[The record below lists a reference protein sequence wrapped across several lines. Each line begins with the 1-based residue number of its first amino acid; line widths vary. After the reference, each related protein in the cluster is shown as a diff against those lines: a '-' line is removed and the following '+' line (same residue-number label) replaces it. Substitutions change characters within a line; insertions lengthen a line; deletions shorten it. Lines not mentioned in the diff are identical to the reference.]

1 MKKHS
6 IRALILI
13 AATVLALASCS
24 GGGNKP
30 AGTTDGSK
38 TTTGAPAQ
46 STAGTGEGTKDGGTE
61 TSAPVTTEAPKKL
74 GASGLEAV
82 KGTVPTYIDSAEPKH
97 INLKEGDRYGIVANC
112 DAPLQG
118 SEPLHRNL

>member
-24 GGGNKP
+24 GGNKP

-46 STAGTGEGTKDGGTE
+46 EPSKAQRTA
-61 TSAPVTTEAPKKL
+61 A
-74 GASGLEAV
+74 
-82 KGTVPTYIDSAEPKH
+82 
-97 INLKEGDRYGIVANC
+97 LK
-112 DAPLQG
+112 P
-118 SEPLHRNL
+118 PPP

>member
-24 GGGNKP
+24 GGGSKP

-82 KGTVPTYIDSAEPKH
+82 KGTVPTLTVPSRSI
-97 INLKEGDRYGIVANC
+97 
-112 DAPLQG
+112 
-118 SEPLHRNL
+118 

>member
-24 GGGNKP
+24 GGNKP

-38 TTTGAPAQ
+38 TRPERRRRAPQEPAKAQ
-46 STAGTGEGTKDGGTE
+46 RTA
-61 TSAPVTTEAPKKL
+61 A
-74 GASGLEAV
+74 
-82 KGTVPTYIDSAEPKH
+82 
-97 INLKEGDRYGIVANC
+97 LK
-112 DAPLQG
+112 P
-118 SEPLHRNL
+118 PPP